1 MIISNFAPNLN
12 DFIRRGREMLEA
24 IVVIVAIFITAQIC
38 KVLFRNT
45 IGTTTAYAARAL
57 AVFFVVIGV
66 LAGICTKLGII

>member
-1 MIISNFAPNLN
+1 
-12 DFIRRGREMLEA
+12 MLEA

-66 LAGICTKLGII
+66 LVGICTKLGII